1 MNIAIVGASGMI
13 GSKILAEA
21 LSRGHV
27 VTAISRHPENLPAEL
42 KSHANLRPA
51 QAEVTDTAALIK
63 LFHGQDAI
71 IHAYAPPQDP
81 APRSAILEAREK
93 GADLLKA
100 ITGYQPIDRKAH
112 DDHVEYRIDAQTAG
126 TRSIIA
132 AAKAAGVRRILGVG
146 GAGTLLVNGTPT
158 MNLPTFPKAFEGGA
172 KSTAVVKEE
181 LKAAGHHDPDL
192 QWTVLCPPM
201 EILPGQRT
209 GKFRQ
214 GLDDLLVAP
223 DGTSRISLE
232 DYAVAMVDEL
242 EQAIHTGKRF
252 TLAY

>member
-1 MNIAIVGASGMI
+1 MI

-27 VTAISRHPENLPAEL
+27 VTAIVRRPENLPAEL

-51 QAEVTDTAALIK
+51 QAEVTDTAALTK
-63 LFHGQDAI
+63 VFQGQDAI

-81 APRSAILEAREK
+81 APRAAIREAREK
-93 GADLLKA
+93 GVDLLKA
-100 ITGYQPIDRKAH
+100 IASYQPADPKAH
-112 DDHVEYRIDAQTAG
+112 DDHVKYRIDAQTAG

-181 LKAAGHHDPDL
+181 LKAAGHRDPDL
-192 QWTVLCPPM
+192 QWTVLSPPM

-209 GKFRQ
+209 GTFRL
-214 GLDDLLVAP
+214 GLDELLVAA
-223 DGTSRISLE
+223 DGASRISLE
-232 DYAVAMVDEL
+232 DYAMAMVDEL
-242 EQAIHTGKRF
+242 EQAKHTGKRF

>member
-1 MNIAIVGASGMI
+1 MNIAIVGATGMI
-13 GSKILAEA
+13 GSKILSEA

-42 KSHANLRPA
+42 KGHANLRMA
-51 QAEVTDTAALIK
+51 QAEVTDTAALTK
-63 LFHGQDAI
+63 LFQGQDAI
-71 IHAYAPPQDP
+71 IHSYAPPSDP
-81 APRSAILEAREK
+81 APRAAIMEAREN

-100 ITGYQPIDRKAH
+100 IAGYQPTDPKAH
-112 DDHVEYRIDAQTAG
+112 DDHVKYRIDAQAAG

-132 AAKAAGVRRILGVG
+132 AAKAASVRRILGVG

-201 EILPGQRT
+201 EIIPGQRT
-209 GKFRQ
+209 GKFRL
-214 GLDDLLVAP
+214 GLDDLLVAA
-223 DGTSRISLE
+223 DGSSRISLE

-242 EQAIHTGKRF
+242 EQPKHTGKRF